1 MPEQPR
7 RIFCFPV
14 EVPSKYFPL
23 VLYVFFCLFSGPQLD
38 FAGQLVLRE
47 YFVSYSH
54 VLIVTFL
61 SITVAMGVGYL
72 HAKKKLDFITP
83 STLTIQNME
92 QNGIFTS
99 LSR

>member
-1 MPEQPR
+1 
-7 RIFCFPV
+7 
-14 EVPSKYFPL
+14 
-23 VLYVFFCLFSGPQLD
+23 
-38 FAGQLVLRE
+38 
-47 YFVSYSH
+47 
-54 VLIVTFL
+54 
-61 SITVAMGVGYL
+61 MGVGYL